1 MCRIDLC
8 GQIGVKIGVYG
19 DRIFLK
25 FNPLNCPM
33 GQFIPREDIYLYPR
47 CIFVKM
53 SKCVRVCGA
62 IHMLLQLKQPNVII
76 SCAIK

>member
-8 GQIGVKIGVYG
+8 GQIGVKISIYG

-33 GQFIPREDIYLYPR
+33 GQFIRREDRRIWKNAGR
-47 CIFVKM
+47 M
-53 SKCVRVCGA
+53 RESVRHRRRVF
-62 IHMLLQLKQPNVII
+62 N
-76 SCAIK
+76 